1 MDRIDLGKGVS
12 DPPYSTRKPS
22 SLDEMSR
29 AFNASM
35 LSIEGPEPPPNPPV
49 PFVPHNF
56 SGLEIRPGPGIKKF
70 NFFFFL
76 VPGPWITSSGFS

>member
-56 SGLEIRPGPGIKKF
+56 SGLEIRPSSPNRASKF
-70 NFFFFL
+70 LIFFFWFL
-76 VPGPWITSSGFS
+76 DLG